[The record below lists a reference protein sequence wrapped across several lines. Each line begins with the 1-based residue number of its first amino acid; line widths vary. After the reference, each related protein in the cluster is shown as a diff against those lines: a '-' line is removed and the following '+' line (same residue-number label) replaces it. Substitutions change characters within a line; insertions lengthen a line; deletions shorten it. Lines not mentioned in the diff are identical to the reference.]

1 MKTAYGER
9 MRRDGAIP
17 SCQRSAF
24 RCAPDRDNGEAPS
37 RERRESVSLVAKARK
52 PADWCAAE

>member
-1 MKTAYGER
+1 

-37 RERRESVSLVAKARK
+37 RERRESVSLVAKARN